1 MSKTTPETAS
11 SDITYWACGGTGI
24 NLSLELKKGA
34 KTLSNKHAR
43 FIGLD
48 SSDKNSSSDQ
58 FTVERIEGAQGSG
71 KDKSVNFEK
80 AIPFVEAVIKKHKA
94 GRYNVVIAN
103 TAGGTGS
110 MLAVL
115 VVRMLIK
122 AGHVAVLCLVSDHTS
137 VVEKENSVGGLQ
149 SFANQTAE
157 SQLNAPIVYMEYFN
171 TEDKT
176 RGEVNEE
183 IVGGL
188 NLLSMLFDA
197 SNTEMD
203 YEDIKRIFNYSSRG
217 KVPPAL
223 SRISFYDQKT
233 APAYEG
239 KTPVAVASL
248 FKTSNE
254 IIPMFV
260 GTIYRST
267 GVFGPDVNP
276 PKELTQLHITL
287 DHGEALRDLQEEI
300 ESVDEAK
307 SKAAVDYVKQKDVSA
322 GANDFGM
329 VM

>member
-1 MSKTTPETAS
+1 MSKTTENF

-34 KTLSNKHAR
+34 KTLGNKNAR

-48 SSDKNSSSDQ
+48 SSDKNGSADQ
-58 FTVERIEGAQGSG
+58 FVVERIEGALGSG

-94 GRYNVVIAN
+94 GRYNVIISN

-115 VVRMLIK
+115 VARLLIQ

-137 VVEKENSVGGLQ
+137 VIEKENSVGGLT

-157 SQLNAPIVYMEYFN
+157 SQLGAPMCYIPYEN
-171 TEDKT
+171 TVDKT

-188 NLLSMLFDA
+188 NLLSILFDA

-203 YEDIKRIFNYSSRG
+203 YEDIKRIFNYSARG

-223 SRISFYDQKT
+223 SRIQFFDQKT
-233 APAYEG
+233 SSDFEG
-239 KTPVAVASL
+239 KPPVAVASL
-248 FKTSNE
+248 FRTSNE

-260 GTIYRST
+260 GSMYRTT
-267 GVFGPDVNP
+267 GVFGKDVNL
-276 PKELTQLHITL
+276 PKEMTQLHIVL
-287 DHGEALRDLQEEI
+287 DHGDALAALQEEI
-300 ESVDEAK
+300 EGVDEAK
-307 SKAAVDYVKQKDVSA
+307 SKVAVDYTKQKDVST
-322 GANDFGM
+322 GSNSLGM
-329 VM
+329 VL

>member
-1 MSKTTPETAS
+1 MSKTTSENF
-11 SDITYWACGGTGI
+11 SDITYWGCGGTGI
-24 NLSLELKKGA
+24 NLALELKKNA
-34 KTLSNKHAR
+34 KTLSNKNAR

-80 AIPFVEAVIKKHKA
+80 AIPFVEAAIKKHKA
-94 GRYNVVIAN
+94 GRYNVVVAN

-115 VVRMLIK
+115 VVRLLIK

-137 VVEKENSVGGLQ
+137 VIEKENSVGGLQ

-157 SQLNAPIVYMEYFN
+157 SQLNAPVCYMEYFN

-197 SNTEMD
+197 NNTEMD
-203 YEDIKRIFNYSSRG
+203 YEDIKRIFNYSARG

-223 SRISFYDQKT
+223 SRISFYDQKS
-233 APAYEG
+233 APEYEG

-254 IIPMFV
+254 IIPMFI
-260 GTIYRST
+260 GTVYRST
-267 GVFGPDVNP
+267 GVFGADVNL
-276 PKELTQLHITL
+276 PKELTQLHVTL

-307 SKAAVDYVKQKDVSA
+307 SKAAVDYVKQKDVSQ